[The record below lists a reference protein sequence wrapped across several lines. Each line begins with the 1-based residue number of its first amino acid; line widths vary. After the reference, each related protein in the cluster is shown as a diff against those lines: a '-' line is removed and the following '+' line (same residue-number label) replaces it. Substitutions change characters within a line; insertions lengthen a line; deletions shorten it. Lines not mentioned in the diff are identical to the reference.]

1 MLILLCILVVI
12 LFTDVGYSFGSE
24 TGFISNVIDGYFHT
38 YFSRAAN
45 ISLKLRNE
53 QYEETFI
60 YTTHPWLVSLYLN
73 CPSNFILEGVKIQVG
88 ALRISIKFSI
98 RIPILWCRQIF

>member
-1 MLILLCILVVI
+1 MLIIPRILINI

-24 TGFISNVIDGYFHT
+24 MGFISNVLNGYFHT

-45 ISLKLRNE
+45 ISLKLREE

-73 CPSNFILEGVKIQVG
+73 CPSNFVLEGVKIEVG
-88 ALRISIKFSI
+88 GQFIVHRLIFIS
-98 RIPILWCRQIF
+98 